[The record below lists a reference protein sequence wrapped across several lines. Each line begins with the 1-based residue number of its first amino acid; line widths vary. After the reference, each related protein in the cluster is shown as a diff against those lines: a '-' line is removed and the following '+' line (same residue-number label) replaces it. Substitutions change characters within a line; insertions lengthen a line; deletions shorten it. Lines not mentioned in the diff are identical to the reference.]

1 MKKLFVFLTALLLGL
16 TSSYAMANIIWVKKP
31 DFSYIDY
38 DNIGLQQRMCYDI
51 KMAYFN
57 DCEPLTVRV
66 NAVLHVNK
74 KGGVTRVDGVN
85 TGDKNLD
92 WYIIKALKRAQLKPF
107 MKDGVAV
114 KGKITMPIHLE
125 LRELNAKRSPIYHT
139 DTLRDICAKDD
150 KCDSDELENALK
162 RYGDRVR
169 QNCQAYLGFDD
180 CVPLDLAL
188 REKGL

>member
-51 KMAYFN
+51 EMAYFN

-114 KGKITMPIHLE
+114 KGEITIRIHLE

-139 DTLRDICAKDD
+139 DALRDICAKDD

-162 RYGDRVR
+162 QRGDELR
-169 QNCQAYLGFDD
+169 QACSIYLDD
-180 CVPLDLAL
+180 CAPLDLAL